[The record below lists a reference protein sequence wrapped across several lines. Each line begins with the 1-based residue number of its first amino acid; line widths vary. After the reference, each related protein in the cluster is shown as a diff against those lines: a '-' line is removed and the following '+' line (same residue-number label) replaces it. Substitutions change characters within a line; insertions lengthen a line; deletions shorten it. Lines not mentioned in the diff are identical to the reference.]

1 MYGAAFGA
9 GDAYFRGDDI
19 LEGAAEGGLI
29 GAVLGPVTQIKFLG
43 PVLVAGGYAGGIVG
57 VFDALEQD
65 NLQLAAFRALAVY
78 TGLRTFVRPTPE
90 PFTFPPTTGGRLG
103 GGPTRAQNRKI
114 AQILID
120 RGWTI
125 TGGGGLKPEEY
136 LPPLNGTGTKGS
148 NYVDITATKNGRTL
162 RINTIDTLSDGTTA
176 TPRESAAA
184 ALIRAKTPGDHL
196 VLIPKEGW

>member
-1 MYGAAFGA
+1 LYGAAFGA

-103 GGPTRAQNRKI
+103 GGAN
-114 AQILID
+114 
-120 RGWTI
+120 
-125 TGGGGLKPEEY
+125 
-136 LPPLNGTGTKGS
+136 TGTKSQNCS
-148 NYVDITATKNGRTL
+148 NFNRSRLDHYRRWWPKTRGIFAAFKRNRDERKQL
-162 RINTIDTLSDGTTA
+162 R
-176 TPRESAAA
+176 
-184 ALIRAKTPGDHL
+184 
-196 VLIPKEGW
+196 